1 MELQLKHKKNKKK
14 RQNIDKL
21 QKDEVLNM
29 EVEREKSKPTE
40 KNKRKRE
47 KGNDIDTGKAVRSNI
62 KDGSINAIRGRKMN
76 ESSGKKNRKNEERN
90 TLTGKSEH
98 SSTDAEVAFVDQ
110 CGEPKKTKHKKKE
123 DDGSSKKG
131 ETDQDEVCHLSCGDE
146 SCSKG
151 VKGSSKKA
159 RMKRKKEHNS
169 SEGAKKS
176 QEKAPEADSDDVY
189 QISSGDEDC
198 SKGMKKW
205 IMEYNQSRPGLKVLE
220 QNIDEFI
227 TAHEAKLEQERKER
241 EAQAAEG
248 GWTVVVHH
256 KGRKKTTDVESGT
269 TVGSV
274 AKAVVE
280 DNMKKKKREEVK
292 LDFYRFQRREAQR
305 NEILTLQSKFEE
317 DKKRIQQLRAAR
329 KFRPY

>member
-90 TLTGKSEH
+90 TLTGKS
-98 SSTDAEVAFVDQ
+98 
-110 CGEPKKTKHKKKE
+110 EPKKTKHKKKE